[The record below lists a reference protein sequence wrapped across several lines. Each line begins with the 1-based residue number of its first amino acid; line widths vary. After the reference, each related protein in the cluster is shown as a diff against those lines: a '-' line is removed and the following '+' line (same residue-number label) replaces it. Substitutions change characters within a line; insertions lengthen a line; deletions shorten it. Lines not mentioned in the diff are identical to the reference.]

1 MLNPFPDLLTY
12 GIFAPTLLRVAAA
25 LVLGYAAYV
34 QWHRRDE
41 LAAIS
46 FSFVGS
52 GAWIVWVLILLG
64 AASALG
70 LLLGLYTQ
78 WAALVGGL
86 LALKS
91 TVWRGRYP
99 RVFPLSHITSLLLLV
114 ICLSLLLTGAGA
126 FAFDIAL

>member
-25 LVLGYAAYV
+25 LVLGYAAHV
-34 QWHRRDE
+34 QWHRRKE
-41 LAAIS
+41 LAAVR

-64 AASALG
+64 ALSALG
-70 LLLGLYTQ
+70 LLLGYYTQ

-91 TVWRGRYP
+91 TVWSHYYP
-99 RVFPLSHITSLLLLV
+99 RVFPLSRITSLLLLIV
-114 ICLSLLLTGAGA
+114 CLSLLLSGAGKL
-126 FAFDIAL
+126 AFDVAL